1 MRKLRYEIKDLRGF
15 VLGVGYINDSLLKE
29 MNKNDYI
36 KVDLLTSDF
45 LNATKKNM
53 VDKEI
58 RKKKKKG
65 KTIYIKKLKKAFRHD
80 KPDYI
85 ICNIDDVMNYLK
97 YFVKDSLYITN
108 ERIYIYSESK
118 KNDLTNIEKKY
129 RRYINDVV
137 NGDEYIIINTI
148 NYKRNIFKNLWYYIV
163 DTFTSIYDFIGNILT
178 N

>member
-1 MRKLRYEIKDLRGF
+1 MKK
-15 VLGVGYINDSLLKE
+15 VLCLV
-29 MNKNDYI
+29 
-36 KVDLLTSDF
+36 
-45 LNATKKNM
+45 
-53 VDKEI
+53 
-58 RKKKKKG
+58 
-65 KTIYIKKLKKAFRHD
+65 
-80 KPDYI
+80 

-163 DTFTSIYDFIGNILT
+163 DTFTSIYDFIGNILKLPQVT
-178 N
+178 FVKSGQYSVHPFIYKFLTEFMAVGC